1 MNFNGGMGFIGSG
14 PIVGPITIEG
24 DLKVNGDV
32 EVTGDMK
39 GSTGHITN
47 GFTCQDLKVT
57 DDVIIQGST
66 NLQDV
71 TGDIMYIAN
80 MPMVA
85 SAIAI
90 QTLLAASNSLTLAWA
105 TYNETESHPSPVT
118 ALIPIISNTEQSIQ
132 EDGNWMLTFQ
142 ISITVSGG
150 FTGRV
155 QLLTTR
161 NGVQLAGPINVPIDG
176 DNVYTASWST
186 TRYFSISDSFKVEL
200 ARGVS
205 AASNWG
211 IESYFTATRTS

>member
-24 DLKVNGDV
+24 DLTVNGDI
-32 EVTGDMK
+32 EATGDLK
-39 GSTGHITN
+39 GSTAHITN
-47 GFTCQDLKVT
+47 GLTAQDVKVT
-57 DDVIIQGST
+57 DDIVIQGST
-66 NLQDV
+66 NLQDL

-85 SAIAI
+85 SGITT
-90 QTLLAASNSLTLAWA
+90 QTLLAASNSLTLEWA
-105 TYNETESHPSPVT
+105 TYSNTQSHPSPVT

-142 ISITVSGG
+142 VTIDVSGG

-155 QLLTTR
+155 QLITTR
-161 NGVQLAGPINVPIDG
+161 NGVQLAGPINVNIDG
-176 DNVYTASWST
+176 DSLYTASWST

-205 AASNWG
+205 AASDWN